1 MGAGGMGVSSPHCAH
16 CKLTR
21 YYFERQAEFDT
32 INHCWGR
39 DVADLINHRQSLKHS
54 SKYAVAFQHE
64 PTYITYKLTVIVL
77 ITKGRINNRSKC
89 ILLFWLKMKYDKKWT
104 HSGWLKNK
112 KKHKDENWCS
122 SLLYSFIP
130 HIPLPCQN
138 LAPTSPT
145 MQLILQQI
153 CQILLV

>member
-89 ILLFWLKMKYDKKWT
+89 ILLFWLKMKYDKKNDSQWMV
-104 HSGWLKNK
+104 K
-112 KKHKDENWCS
+112 KKNNNTKMKTDAAV
-122 SLLYSFIP
+122 SFI
-130 HIPLPCQN
+130 
-138 LAPTSPT
+138 
-145 MQLILQQI
+145 
-153 CQILLV
+153 LLSHTFLFLVKIWRLHHPQCNSSSNRFVRFC